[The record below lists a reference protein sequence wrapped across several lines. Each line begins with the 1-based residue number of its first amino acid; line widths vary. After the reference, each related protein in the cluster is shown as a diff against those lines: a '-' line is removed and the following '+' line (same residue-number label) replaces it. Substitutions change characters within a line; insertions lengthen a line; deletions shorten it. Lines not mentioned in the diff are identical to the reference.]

1 VEEQEMSVD
10 QTATLLLVG
19 MFFGL
24 IFLRVPMV
32 FAVGAATLATAVY
45 LEIPLMMM
53 AQNIMKGINVYTLL
67 AVPFFILA
75 GEIMGAGGISKR
87 LIDLSSA
94 LVGWIRG
101 GLAMVNIV
109 ASIFFGGISGSSSA
123 DTASIG
129 PIMIPMM
136 EKNGYDRDFSTCVTM
151 ASSVQGI
158 LIPPSQN
165 MVIFS
170 LAAGGVS
177 IGKLFMGGLIPGM
190 LLALV
195 LMILSYG
202 YSIKRGYPVSEAFSL
217 VAAWRTFK
225 EAIWGLITVLIVVAG
240 VISGIFTTTE
250 SAAMAV
256 IWAVFVTFFVYKEIS
271 LSEMTDI
278 LGRAVHTISTIIIL
292 VGMSTGLGWILTY
305 LRIPQ
310 KISLAVF
317 SLTENPFLI
326 LIMLNILLLI
336 LGCLVDMASLI
347 LITTPVLLPIVT
359 KIGMD
364 PVHFGVLM
372 VFNLGIGLLTP
383 PVGTTIFIGCSIS
396 NLPMEHLSRSMI
408 PFYIVMT
415 VCLMFITFVPQ
426 FVMTL
431 PNLLFK

>member
-1 VEEQEMSVD
+1 MSVE

-19 MFFGL
+19 LFLGL
-24 IFLRVPMV
+24 VMLRVPMV
-32 FAVGAATLATAVY
+32 YAIGAATLTTTLY
-45 LEIPLMMM
+45 LKIPLMMM
-53 AQNIMKGINVYTLL
+53 AQNVMKGINVYTLL

-75 GEIMGAGGISKR
+75 GEIMGAGGISRR
-87 LIDLSSA
+87 LIDFSSA
-94 LVGWIRG
+94 LVGWVRG

-109 ASIFFGGISGSSSA
+109 ASVFFGGISGSSSA

-177 IGKLFMGGLIPGM
+177 IGKLFMGGLMPGL
-190 LLALV
+190 LLAAA
-195 LMILSYG
+195 LMALSYG
-202 YSIKRGYPVSEAFSL
+202 YSIKRNYPVSEAFSL
-217 VAAWRTFK
+217 ARAWATFK
-225 EAIWGLITVLIVVAG
+225 EAIWGLVTVLIVVVG

-256 IWAVFVTFFVYKEIS
+256 LWAVFVTFFVYREIPFS
-271 LSEMTDI
+271 ELSNI
-278 LGRAVHTISTIIIL
+278 LGRTVHTISTIILL

-310 KISLAVF
+310 KISIAVF
-317 SLTENPFLI
+317 SLTDNPLLI
-326 LIMLNILLLI
+326 LIMLNLLLLV
-336 LGCLVDMASLI
+336 LGTLVDMASLI
-347 LITTPVLLPIVT
+347 LITTPILLPIVV

-383 PVGTTIFIGCSIS
+383 PVGTTLFIGCSIS
-396 NLPMEHLSRSMI
+396 KIPMEKLSRSMI
-408 PFYIVMT
+408 PFYITMV
-415 VCLMFITFVPQ
+415 VCLVAITYIPA

>member
-1 VEEQEMSVD
+1 MSVD

-19 MFFGL
+19 MFLGL
-24 IFLRVPMV
+24 VFLRVPMV
-32 FAVGAATLATAVY
+32 FAIGAATLATALY
-45 LEIPLMMM
+45 LGIPLMMM
-53 AQNIMKGINVYTLL
+53 TQNIMKGINVYTLL

-75 GEIMGAGGISKR
+75 GEIMGAGGISRR

-136 EKNGYDRDFSTCVTM
+136 EKHGYDRDFSTCVTM

-177 IGKLFMGGLIPGM
+177 IGKLFMGGLVPGL
-190 LLALV
+190 LLALA

-202 YSIKRGYPVSEAFSL
+202 YSIKRNYPVSEAFSL
-217 VAAWRTFK
+217 ATAWRTFK
-225 EAIWGLITVLIVVAG
+225 EAIWGLITVLIVVVG

-256 IWAVFVTFFVYKEIS
+256 IWAVFVTFLVYREIP
-271 LSEMTDI
+271 LSELTDI
-278 LGRAVHTISTIIIL
+278 LGRTVHTISTIIIL

-310 KISLAVF
+310 KVSLAVF
-317 SLTENPFLI
+317 SLTGNHFLI

-347 LITTPVLLPIVT
+347 LITTPILLPIVT
-359 KIGMD
+359 NLGMD

-383 PVGTTIFIGCSIS
+383 PVGTTLFIGCSIS
-396 NLPMEHLSRSMI
+396 KLPMEHLSRSMV
-408 PFYIVMT
+408 PFYITMA

>member
-1 VEEQEMSVD
+1 MSVEHV
-10 QTATLLLVG
+10 ATLLLVG
-19 MFFGL
+19 
-24 IFLRVPMV
+24 IFLGLVLVRVPMV
-32 FAVGAATLATAVY
+32 FAIGAATLTTTVY
-45 LEIPLMMM
+45 LKLPLMMV
-53 AQNIMKGINVYTLL
+53 AQNILKGINVYTLL

-75 GEIMGAGGISKR
+75 GELMGAGGISRR

-109 ASIFFGGISGSSSA
+109 ASVFFGGISGSSSA

-165 MVIFS
+165 MVIYS

-177 IGKLFMGGLIPGM
+177 IGKLFMGGLVPGL
-190 LLALV
+190 LLAV
-195 LMILSYG
+195 ALMVLSYF
-202 YSIKRGYPVSEAFSL
+202 YSVKRNYPVSEAFSIRR
-217 VAAWRTFK
+217 VWVTFK
-225 EAIWGLITVLIVVAG
+225 EAVWGLITVLIVVVG

-256 IWAVFVTFFVYKEIS
+256 VWAFFVTFFVYKEIP
-271 LSEMTDI
+271 LSELSGI
-278 LGRAVHTISTIIIL
+278 LGRTVNTISTIIIL
-292 VGMSTGLGWILTY
+292 VGMSTALGWILTY
-305 LRIPQ
+305 LRVPQ
-310 KISLAVF
+310 LISTTVF
-317 SLTENPFLI
+317 SYTSSPLAILLT
-326 LIMLNILLLI
+326 LNILLLI
-336 LGCLVDMASLI
+336 LGMLVDMASLI
-347 LITTPVLLPIVT
+347 LITTPILLPIVT
-359 KIGMD
+359 SIGMD

-383 PVGTTIFIGCSIS
+383 PVGTTLFIGCSIS
-396 NLPMEHLSRSMI
+396 KLSMEKLSRSMI
-408 PFYIVMT
+408 PFYIIMVL
-415 VCLMFITFVPQ
+415 CLMCITFVPQ

-431 PNLLFK
+431 PNILFK

>member
-1 VEEQEMSVD
+1 MSVEHV
-10 QTATLLLVG
+10 ATLLLVG
-19 MFFGL
+19 
-24 IFLRVPMV
+24 IFLLLVAVRVPMV
-32 FAVGAATLATAVY
+32 FAIGAATLTTTLY
-45 LEIPLMMM
+45 LGLPLMMV
-53 AQNIMKGINVYTLL
+53 AQNILKGINVYTLL

-75 GEIMGAGGISKR
+75 GELMGAGGISRR

-109 ASIFFGGISGSSSA
+109 ASVFFGGISGSSSA

-136 EKNGYDRDFSTCVTM
+136 EKHGYDRDFSTCVTM

-165 MVIFS
+165 MVIYS

-177 IGKLFMGGLIPGM
+177 IGKLFMGGLVPGL
-190 LLALV
+190 LLAV
-195 LMILSYG
+195 ALMILSYF
-202 YSIKRGYPVSEAFSL
+202 YSVKRNYPVSEAFA
-217 VAAWRTFK
+217 VKRVWQTFK
-225 EAIWGLITVLIVVAG
+225 EAVWGLGTVLIVVVG

-256 IWAVFVTFFVYKEIS
+256 VWAFFVTFFVYKEIP
-271 LSEMTDI
+271 LSELSGI
-278 LGRAVHTISTIIIL
+278 LGRTVNTISTIIIL
-292 VGMSTGLGWILTY
+292 VGMSTALGWILTY

-310 KISLAVF
+310 MISTTVF
-317 SLTENPFLI
+317 SYTSSPLAILLT
-326 LIMLNILLLI
+326 LNVLLLI
-336 LGCLVDMASLI
+336 LGMLVDMASLI
-347 LITTPVLLPIVT
+347 LITTPILLPIVVS
-359 KIGMD
+359 IGMD

-383 PVGTTIFIGCSIS
+383 PVGTTLFIGCSIS
-396 NLPMEHLSRSMI
+396 KLSMEHLSRSMI
-408 PFYIVMT
+408 PFYITMVI
-415 VCLMFITFVPQ
+415 CLLFITFVPQ

-431 PNLLFK
+431 PNILFK

>member
-1 VEEQEMSVD
+1 MTVEHI
-10 QTATLLLVG
+10 AALLLVG
-19 MFFGL
+19 
-24 IFLRVPMV
+24 IFLGLVAIRVPMV
-32 FAVGAATLATAVY
+32 FAIGASTLVTTLY
-45 LEIPLMMM
+45 LKLPLMMV
-53 AQNIMKGINVYTLL
+53 AQNILKGINVYTLL

-75 GEIMGAGGISKR
+75 GEIMGAGGISRR

-109 ASIFFGGISGSSSA
+109 ASVFFGGISGSSSA

-136 EKNGYDRDFSTCVTM
+136 EKHGYDRDFSTCVTM

-177 IGKLFMGGLIPGM
+177 IGKLFMGGLVPGL
-190 LLALV
+190 LLAFA
-195 LMILSYG
+195 LMALSYF
-202 YSIKRGYPVSEAFSL
+202 YSVKRNYPVSEAFS
-217 VAAWRTFK
+217 VARVWVTFK
-225 EAIWGLITVLIVVAG
+225 EAVWGLGTVLIVVVG

-256 IWAVFVTFFVYKEIS
+256 IWAFFVTFFIYKEIP
-271 LSEMTDI
+271 LSELSGI
-278 LGRAVHTISTIIIL
+278 LSRTVGTISTIIIL
-292 VGMSTGLGWILTY
+292 VGMSTALGWILTY

-310 KISLAVF
+310 MISTTVF
-317 SLTENPFLI
+317 SYTSSPLAILLT
-326 LIMLNILLLI
+326 LNILLLI
-336 LGCLVDMASLI
+336 LGMLVDMASLI
-347 LITTPVLLPIVT
+347 LITTPILLPIVT
-359 KIGMD
+359 SIGMD

-383 PVGTTIFIGCSIS
+383 PVGTTLFIGCSIS
-396 NLPMEHLSRSMI
+396 KLSMEHLSKSMI
-408 PFYIVMT
+408 PFYIIMIL
-415 VCLMFITFVPQ
+415 CLMFITFVPQ
-426 FVMTL
+426 FVLWL